1 MTRDPPR
8 DIMNATAPAATE
20 HYTKHRPRPHEAR
33 DPTSHGS
40 DGGRSG
46 PGPNKYDDPPN
57 SRLFI
62 VCGKNITEDEFK
74 EAFEVFGTIEEIWV
88 LKDKVT
94 NEPKGV
100 TYIKFSKTSEAAL
113 AMEEMNG
120 KCVGCHPRPLKV
132 LIAHSRDQGSRREM
146 NEDER
151 LVRLF
156 VVVPKSLTGEVPI
169 STKFRK
175 KFTLYLET
183 APAEAL

>member
-1 MTRDPPR
+1 MGHVTRDVR
-8 DIMNATAPAATE
+8 QSVTKMNAMATHPPPPD
-20 HYTKHRPRPHEAR
+20 HYKRRPQHEAR
-33 DPTSHGS
+33 DQNSHGS

-46 PGPNKYDDPPN
+46 QQPGSKYDDPPN

-62 VCGKNITEDEFK
+62 VCGKSITEDEFK
-74 EAFEVFGTIEEIWV
+74 EAFEVYGGIEEIWV

-120 KCVGCHPRPLKV
+120 RCIGNHPRPLKV

-156 VVVPKSLTGEVPI
+156 VVVPN
-169 STKFRK
+169 ST
-175 KFTLYLET
+175 
-183 APAEAL
+183 P